1 MSFIEEL
8 KRRNVFRVGIAY
20 AVASWVLLQLV
31 DVVGDIIEMPD
42 WMGKFI
48 LMAVVVCFVPVLIFA
63 WAFELTPEGLKR
75 EKDVDRT
82 RSITHHTASKLN
94 TVTLV
99 LMTIAIGYLLLDKFY
114 LADRAMQPAIAE
126 PVVELVEQAETPTE
140 TEIKAVSRQSIAVLP
155 FDNRSRNEE
164 DEFFV
169 EGVHDDLLTNL
180 ARIGSLKV
188 ISRTSVG
195 QYAGTTKSIPDIARE
210 LGVATVMEG
219 AVQRSGDTVRINV
232 QLIDA
237 QTDEHLWAEIFDR
250 ELTADNLFAIQSEIS
265 EEIAKALKATLSPEE
280 ERRINERPTEN
291 LAAYNAY
298 LRGRQ
303 LMARR
308 NSTDIDQAA
317 AELRR
322 AVELDPQFAL
332 AWTSLSEAATLQ
344 VSYSTLSQPE
354 SLRIRQD
361 AIARA
366 LAIDNQLGE
375 AHLGQAG
382 LYSYYQQF
390 EQADAS
396 YRKAIEFSPGYYLAY
411 MWYSGFLNDFPE
423 RRNEALAMVDKAI
436 ELDPLSSIARAER
449 IGTLMGLGRYAEAE
463 AGINA
468 LLEFDPEFPAAFRL
482 MSYLK
487 NQTGQF
493 DEAVRWLMKSAE
505 LDPGRMNTQLDLMW
519 AYLDLDYIKGVA
531 LVKTEMEALDSQHV
545 ALGMADMM
553 TAVHQRNYDS
563 ALESARW
570 SYNAMG
576 QPPWFQGILG
586 YINVLRGDNA
596 AAMEDLRRAKPEYF
610 DRSTWRKAM
619 QNALDDSCIISWL
632 ITVNGDAEMGTDLAR
647 TAISYMTEELPQYID
662 HADRYGGTACYLV
675 LGDVDNAL
683 ATIETHMSPE
693 HRHYGG
699 WWFLR
704 RSPTFEP
711 LWGDPRFETVMANVE
726 AEMTLQRQRVEEM
739 QASGVF

>member
-1 MSFIEEL
+1 
-8 KRRNVFRVGIAY
+8 
-20 AVASWVLLQLV
+20 
-31 DVVGDIIEMPD
+31 
-42 WMGKFI
+42 
-48 LMAVVVCFVPVLIFA
+48 
-63 WAFELTPEGLKR
+63 
-75 EKDVDRT
+75 
-82 RSITHHTASKLN
+82 
-94 TVTLV
+94 
-99 LMTIAIGYLLLDKFY
+99 
-114 LADRAMQPAIAE
+114 
-126 PVVELVEQAETPTE
+126 
-140 TEIKAVSRQSIAVLP
+140 
-155 FDNRSRNEE
+155 
-164 DEFFV
+164 
-169 EGVHDDLLTNL
+169 
-180 ARIGSLKV
+180 
-188 ISRTSVG
+188 
-195 QYAGTTKSIPDIARE
+195 
-210 LGVATVMEG
+210 
-219 AVQRSGDTVRINV
+219 
-232 QLIDA
+232 
-237 QTDEHLWAEIFDR
+237 
-250 ELTADNLFAIQSEIS
+250 
-265 EEIAKALKATLSPEE
+265 
-280 ERRINERPTEN
+280 
-291 LAAYNAY
+291 
-298 LRGRQ
+298 
-303 LMARR
+303 
-308 NSTDIDQAA
+308 
-317 AELRR
+317 
-322 AVELDPQFAL
+322 
-332 AWTSLSEAATLQ
+332 
-344 VSYSTLSQPE
+344 
-354 SLRIRQD
+354 
-361 AIARA
+361 
-366 LAIDNQLGE
+366 
-375 AHLGQAG
+375 
-382 LYSYYQQF
+382 
-390 EQADAS
+390 
-396 YRKAIEFSPGYYLAY
+396 

-505 LDPGRMNTQLDLMW
+505 LDPGRMNTQL
-519 AYLDLDYIKGVA
+519 
-531 LVKTEMEALDSQHV
+531 
-545 ALGMADMM
+545 DMM